1 MIRKW
6 LWVFFL
12 LPLNLP
18 ADIQTTGSEA
28 GLEFRGE
35 YNRATRHS
43 IDVSAFAAVA
53 LTRWYAVGGGIAL
66 GETGGGTAGGG
77 FDIKAFAQNTIGPLF
92 AKPLHIS
99 LSYIYNGLPAWETH
113 SHTLLP
119 LVSWKGRWAGIA
131 LGPGLRFTN
140 FFGEPPLFEAMLS
153 ASVYVNFIN
162 NRKLRMGMGLANFN
176 DFYAGNMGA
185 YALNL
190 NSLIRLSE
198 QWSIINTIE
207 LLQSGSVA
215 LAKNFYG
222 IAYRGG
228 VRYKW

>member
-1 MIRKW
+1 MRKY

-18 ADIQTTGSEA
+18 ADIQTAGNEA
-28 GLEFRGE
+28 GFEFRGE

-43 IDVSAFAAVA
+43 IDVSAFTTMP
-53 LTRWYAVGGGIAL
+53 LNSWYAVGGGIAL
-66 GETGGGTAGGG
+66 GETGGS

-92 AKPLHIS
+92 NWPLYIS

-119 LVSWKGRWAGIA
+119 LISWKGRWAGIA

-153 ASVYVNFIN
+153 ASVYVNFID
-162 NRKLRMGMGLANFN
+162 NRKLRIGMGPANFN

-190 NSLIRLSE
+190 NSLVRLTE

-215 LAKNFYG
+215 LAQNFYG

-228 VRYKW
+228 VQYKW

>member
-1 MIRKW
+1 MRKY

-18 ADIQTTGSEA
+18 ADIQTAGNEA
-28 GLEFRGE
+28 GFDFRGE
-35 YNRATRHS
+35 YNRALIHS

-53 LTRWYAVGGGIAL
+53 LNNWYTVGGGIAL
-66 GETGGGTAGGG
+66 GETGGRTTGGS

-92 AKPLHIS
+92 DKPLYVS

-119 LVSWKGRWAGIA
+119 IISWKGQWAGIA

-140 FFGEPPLFEAMLS
+140 FFGEPSMFEAMLS

-162 NRKLRMGMGLANFN
+162 NKKLRMGMGLANFN

-190 NSLIRLSE
+190 NSLIRLTE
-198 QWSIINTIE
+198 QWSISNVIE
-207 LLQSGSVA
+207 LLQSGSVG
-215 LAKNFYG
+215 LAHNFYG

-228 VRYKW
+228 IRYKW